1 MEVGRSHC
9 TPRSRRGPLE
19 SLELPSSLNLEVMAV
34 LLLRRQ
40 FVPPLADTAQ
50 DFCIKVTCERMAVE
64 EGQVEEHVLLEEASP
79 GSSLTCLDLPKRLL
93 RGFIADSTA
102 ANTEATVPQQMYMD
116 FIQAGPRCNIWRSD
130 PSSPFKLKCRGKVG
144 YASSA
149 GEQHCLGRGP
159 LRDPK

>member
-64 EGQVEEHVLLEEASP
+64 EGQVEEHVLLEEASA
-79 GSSLTCLDLPKRLL
+79 GARLTCRKGFCEASSPTPRRQTRRLRFL
-93 RGFIADSTA
+93 S
-102 ANTEATVPQQMYMD
+102 
-116 FIQAGPRCNIWRSD
+116 RCTWTSYRQGRNIWRSD
-130 PSSPFKLKCRGKVG
+130 PSSPCKLKCRGKVG